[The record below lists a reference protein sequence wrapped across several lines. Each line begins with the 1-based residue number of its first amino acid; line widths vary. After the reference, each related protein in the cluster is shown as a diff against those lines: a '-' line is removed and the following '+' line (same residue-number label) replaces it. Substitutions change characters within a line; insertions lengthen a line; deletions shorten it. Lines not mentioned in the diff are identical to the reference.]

1 MSNGLVAPV
10 GIIVNPLAGTDV
22 RRLSSPAGHT
32 SHAAKVAIVQ
42 RAGAAA
48 EAAGAQ
54 RVLLAADSA
63 GLAQRA
69 VTLLG
74 GAAELLDQPAL
85 GSRHDTVASARK
97 MWKQGCAAVVVIG
110 GDGTCRDAAM
120 GWPGLPV
127 IALSTGTNNVFPL
140 AIDPVAAGTA
150 AGLVASGVIPL
161 DAVSSTTKRLVIH
174 VGDDEYIALVDMAVL
189 ETDSVGSR
197 AVLHGD
203 QIRAVVAALASP
215 CASGISSIAGR
226 VAPLAADDPDGIVVY
241 LDRGTGS
248 AGEVRRVRVP
258 LVPGTFQ
265 TVAIRSI
272 ARLARGHL
280 AWFDG
285 PAVLAFDGERD
296 VVVGPEATVSVTI
309 DDGGPRRID
318 VDRVLWLAA
327 QRAAFDVQED
337 AHG

>member
-1 MSNGLVAPV
+1 MSSGLVAPL

-32 SHAAKVAIVQ
+32 SHAAKIAMVQ
-42 RAGAAA
+42 RVASAAK
-48 EAAGAQ
+48 AAGAQ
-54 RVLLAADSA
+54 RVLLAPDSA

-69 VTLLG
+69 ASLLG
-74 GAAELLDQPAL
+74 GVAEMLDLSAL
-85 GSRHDTVASARK
+85 GSRHDTVAGARQLC
-97 MWKQGCAAVVVIG
+97 KQECAAVVVIG
-110 GDGTCRDAAM
+110 GDGTCRDAAI
-120 GWPGLPV
+120 GWPGMPM

-150 AGLVASGVIPL
+150 LGLVATGVIPL
-161 DAVSSTTKRLVIH
+161 DVVWSATKRLVIH
-174 VGDDEYIALVDMAVL
+174 VGDDEYIALVDMALL

-197 AVLHGD
+197 AVLHGS
-203 QIRAVVAALASP
+203 QLRAVVAAIASP

-226 VAPLAADDPDGIVVY
+226 VAPLAGDDPDGIVVY
-241 LDRGTGS
+241 LGGD
-248 AGEVRRVRVP
+248 VRRVRVP

-265 TVAIRSI
+265 TVAISSV
-272 ARLARGHL
+272 ARLARGGVV
-280 AWFDG
+280 WFDG

-296 VVVGPEATVSVTI
+296 VVVGRDTRISVTI

-327 QRAAFDVQED
+327 RRAGFDVQED
-337 AHG
+337 NHG